1 MLRLPSL
8 VGEEGEVVR
17 ELVVRGD
24 DGAVARPVELGAA
37 GAAEDLEDV
46 EDADVDEGAALGVV
60 DLGALDDDGVRR
72 QVHAP
77 RQRRRAAQDLR
88 DKRTRV
94 KNGRIF
100 SCSQSEEKP
109 RDHGRC
115 IAKCAL
121 SSWQY
126 PRRPSIFNNGSENT
140 VSCFDRHATHDYEV
154 QEAIRLA
161 GLYHKPQ
168 LDNFFQFDCEVI
180 LILPPSVRVI
190 RFNFSSHSV
199 LCLG

>member
-24 DGAVARPVELGAA
+24 DGAVARLVELGAA

-77 RQRRRAAQDLR
+77 RQRRRAAQDLGGQKNKSEKWKDIFMLSIR
-88 DKRTRV
+88 GKAKRSWE
-94 KNGRIF
+94 N
-100 SCSQSEEKP
+100 
-109 RDHGRC
+109 

-126 PRRPSIFNNGSENT
+126 PRPSTFNNGSDNT
-140 VSCFDRHATHDYEV
+140 VSCFDRHATHKV
-154 QEAIRLA
+154 KKL
-161 GLYHKPQ
+161 
-168 LDNFFQFDCEVI
+168 
-180 LILPPSVRVI
+180 
-190 RFNFSSHSV
+190 
-199 LCLG
+199 